1 MYTTLE
7 QIFDEF
13 QDIFKFDSFHMGGDE
28 VWLIDAKKCFP
39 EMALA
44 RHLSHMWDYICGAK
58 DYRNYKKL
66 QKLAPKY
73 QLFEKI

>member
-1 MYTTLE
+1 
-7 QIFDEF
+7 
-13 QDIFKFDSFHMGGDE
+13 
-28 VWLIDAKKCFP
+28 
-39 EMALA
+39 MALA

-73 QLFEKI
+73 QLFEKINMSK